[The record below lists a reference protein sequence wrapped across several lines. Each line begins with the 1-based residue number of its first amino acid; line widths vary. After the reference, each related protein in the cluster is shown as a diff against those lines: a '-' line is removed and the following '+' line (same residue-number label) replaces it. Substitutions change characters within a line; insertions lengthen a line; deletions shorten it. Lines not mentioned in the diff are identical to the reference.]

1 MEKDAKVALEIVKRG
16 HTKILSKS
24 DSKLAAAE
32 RTHAKTLFKSGL
44 KFSAAEIKHK
54 REVTATKIK
63 HKREVNTITNMARAD
78 LTAKDDL
85 HALELEE
92 KNKEISVSPSIHIIA
107 PISTLTHNFV
117 IRP

>member
-1 MEKDAKVALEIVKRG
+1 
-16 HTKILSKS
+16 
-24 DSKLAAAE
+24 LAAAE
-32 RTHAKTLFKSGL
+32 RAHAKTLFKSGIKL
-44 KFSAAEIKHK
+44 SAAEIKHK
-54 REVTATKIK
+54 REVTAIEIK

-92 KNKEISVSPSIHIIA
+92 KNKEISVSPSIDIIA
-107 PISTLTHNFV
+107 PLSPLTHNFV

>member
-1 MEKDAKVALEIVKRG
+1 M
-16 HTKILSKS
+16 
-24 DSKLAAAE
+24 AAAE
-32 RTHAKTLFKSGL
+32 RTHAKTLFKLGL
-44 KFSAAEIKHK
+44 KLSAAEIKHK
-54 REVTATKIK
+54 CEVMATEIK

-92 KNKEISVSPSIHIIA
+92 KNEEISVNPSIDIIV
-107 PISTLTHNFV
+107 PLSPLTHNFV